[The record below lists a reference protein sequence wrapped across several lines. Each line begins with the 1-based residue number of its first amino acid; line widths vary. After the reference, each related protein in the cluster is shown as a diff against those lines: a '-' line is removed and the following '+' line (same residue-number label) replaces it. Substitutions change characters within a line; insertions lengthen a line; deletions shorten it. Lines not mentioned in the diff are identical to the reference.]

1 MADSPQHSDIIFYNT
16 PTGDVKIEVIF
27 NDETFWLT
35 QKRMSELFGV
45 ESNTIT
51 YHLKEI
57 YKSDELQEE
66 ATTRKIRV
74 VQKEGNRDVSRD
86 LDFYNLDAIIAV
98 GYRVNS
104 YQATQFRIWAT
115 KTLREFIIK
124 GFVLDDER
132 LKQGKRFGKD
142 YFDEL
147 LERIRE
153 IRASERRFYLKIT
166 DIYEQCSIDYN
177 KDAEITQKFFKTVQN
192 KLHWAITGKTAAEL
206 IAERANASQPNMG
219 LTTWKNS
226 PKGKI
231 LKSDVGTAKN
241 YMQEKE
247 IKELER
253 IVTMYLDF
261 AELQAERQIP
271 MKMVDW
277 ISRLDAFLQFNEY
290 QILKDAGKVSHDVAM
305 KLAEKEYE
313 KFRVLQDK
321 NFESDFEKEVKKIK
335 GKNSNKKDKGTK

>member
-1 MADSPQHSDIIFYNT
+1 MADNENQTNDIIFYST
-16 PTGDVKIEVIF
+16 PEGNVKIEVVF
-27 NDETFWLT
+27 NNQTFWLT
-35 QKRMSELFGV
+35 QKAIAELFGV
-45 ESNTIT
+45 KVPAISK
-51 YHLKEI
+51 HLTNIFETSELEENSVISILETTASDGKN
-57 YKSDELQEE
+57 YK
-66 ATTRKIRV
+66 TR
-74 VQKEGNRDVSRD
+74 
-86 LDFYNLDAIIAV
+86 FYNLDAIIAV

-115 KTLREFIIK
+115 KTLREYIIK

-132 LKQGKRFGKD
+132 LKQGKHFGKD

-206 IAERANASQPNMG
+206 IAQRADADKPNMG
-219 LTTWKNS
+219 LTTWKNA
-226 PKGKI
+226 PKGKV
-231 LKSDVGTAKN
+231 LKGDIGTAKN

-261 AELQAERQIP
+261 AELQAERQVP

-277 ISRLDAFLQFNEY
+277 VTRLDAFLQFNEY
-290 QILKDAGKVSHDVAM
+290 QILKDAGKVSHEVAI
-305 KLAEKEYE
+305 KLAEMEYA
-313 KFRVLQDK
+313 KFRVIQDQ
-321 NFESDFEKEVKKIK
+321 NFVSDFENEVKKITK
-335 GKNSNKKDKGTK
+335 PTKSDKKNK

>member
-1 MADSPQHSDIIFYNT
+1 MTDKNNGNDIIFYTT
-16 PTGDVKIEVIF
+16 PAGNVKIEVVF
-27 NDETFWLT
+27 NNETFWLT
-35 QKRMSELFGV
+35 QKAMAELFGV
-45 ESNTIT
+45 KIPAISKHLSNIFETNELDESSVVSILETTAQDGKN
-51 YHLKEI
+51 
-57 YKSDELQEE
+57 YKTSYY
-66 ATTRKIRV
+66 
-74 VQKEGNRDVSRD
+74 S
-86 LDFYNLDAIIAV
+86 LDAIIAV

-104 YQATQFRIWAT
+104 INATQFRIWAT
-115 KTLREFIIK
+115 KTLREFIVK

-177 KDAEITQKFFKTVQN
+177 KEAEITQRFFKTVQN

-206 IAERANASQPNMG
+206 IAQRADASKPNMG
-219 LTTWKNS
+219 LTTWKNA
-226 PKGKI
+226 PGGKI
-231 LKSDVGTAKN
+231 LKGDISTAKN

-253 IVTMYLDF
+253 VVTMYLDF
-261 AELQAERQIP
+261 AELQAERQVP
-271 MKMVDW
+271 MKMADW
-277 ISRLDAFLQFNEY
+277 VSRLDAFLQFNEY
-290 QILKDAGKVSHDVAM
+290 QILKDAGKVRHEVAV

-313 KFRVLQDK
+313 KFRVIQDK
-321 NFESDFEKEVKKIK
+321 NFVSDFEKEVKKLDTPK
-335 GKNSNKKDKGTK
+335 RSDKKKK

>member
-1 MADSPQHSDIIFYNT
+1 MEIAPQHNDIIFYSSPDGN
-16 PTGDVKIEVIF
+16 VKIEVVF

-35 QKRMSELFGV
+35 QKRMAELFGV
-45 ESNTIT
+45 KVPAISKHLSNIFET
-51 YHLKEI
+51 KELEENSVVSI
-57 YKSDELQEE
+57 LETTAADGKNYKTSYY
-66 ATTRKIRV
+66 
-74 VQKEGNRDVSRD
+74 S
-86 LDFYNLDAIIAV
+86 LDAIIAV

-104 YQATQFRIWAT
+104 INATQFRIWAT

-177 KDAEITQKFFKTVQN
+177 KDAEITQTFFKTVQN

-206 IAERANASQPNMG
+206 ITQRANASKPNMG
-219 LTTWKNS
+219 LTTWKNA
-226 PKGKI
+226 PNGKI
-231 LKSDVGTAKN
+231 LKSDIGTAKN
-241 YMQEKE
+241 YMLEKE

-253 IVTMYLDF
+253 VVTMYLDF

-271 MKMVDW
+271 MKMADW
-277 ISRLDAFLQFNEY
+277 VSRLDAFLQFNEY
-290 QILKDAGKVSHDVAM
+290 QILKDAGKVSHEVAM
-305 KLAEKEYE
+305 KLVENEYS
-313 KFRVLQDK
+313 KFRVIQDQ
-321 NFESDFEKEVKKIK
+321 NYVSDFEAEVKKMNK
-335 GKNSNKKDKGTK
+335 SGKSDKK